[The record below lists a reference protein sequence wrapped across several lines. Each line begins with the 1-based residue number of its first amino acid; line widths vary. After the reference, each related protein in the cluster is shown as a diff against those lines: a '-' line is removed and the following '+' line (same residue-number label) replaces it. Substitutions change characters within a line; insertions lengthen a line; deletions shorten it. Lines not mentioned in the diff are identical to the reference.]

1 MWIMTPG
8 GFVSIVHKEG
18 GLQVRAR
25 DRKSLEAFCKQAGLP
40 KKRIVADWEE
50 KYRDYPYR
58 VKNVPKSQV
67 KRYLCAEADGITYS
81 NFKNEAKR
89 VRGQAYASIL
99 SRVWSNMLSMT
110 PSGVH
115 RAMVAA
121 DRKRVAALPLR
132 SSWGSR
138 EIDSR
143 EADASLD
150 GQWSES
156 WWMTHFGKGAKN
168 RDRDQSDAD
177 SDFTDLEDDDDLV
190 AFIDKKIGDMTED
203 EWRQFQ
209 ENLASGI

>member
-8 GFVSIVHKEG
+8 GFVSIVNKEG

-25 DRKSLEAFCKQAGLP
+25 DRQSLESFCKQAGLP

-67 KRYLCAEADGITYS
+67 KRYLCAEVDGITYS

-89 VRGQAYASIL
+89 VRGQAYATIL

-121 DRKRVAALPLR
+121 DRKRIAR
-132 SSWGSR
+132 SSGSVR
-138 EIDSR
+138 RWWTRSVDSR

-150 GQWSES
+150 EKWTES
-156 WWMTHFGKGAKN
+156 WWLEHYGKGAKN
-168 RDRDQSDAD
+168 RDQLDSD
-177 SDFTDLEDDDDLV
+177 SDFSDLEDDDDLV

-203 EWRQFQ
+203 EWREFNQ
-209 ENLASGI
+209 NLASGI

>member
-8 GFVSIVHKEG
+8 GFVSIVNKEG

-25 DRKSLEAFCKQAGLP
+25 DRQSLEWFGKQAGIP
-40 KKRIVADWEE
+40 KRRIVTDWEE

-58 VKNVPKSQV
+58 LKNVPSAKV
-67 KRYLCAEADGITYS
+67 KRFLAAEVDGITYS

-89 VRGQAYASIL
+89 VRGQAYATIL
-99 SRVWSNMLSMT
+99 GRVWSNMLSMT

-121 DRKRVAALPLR
+121 DRKRIRAWTPPTR
-132 SSWGSR
+132 Q
-138 EIDSR
+138 IDSR

-150 GQWSES
+150 GKWSES
-156 WWMTHFGKGAKN
+156 WWLEHYGKGAK
-168 RDRDQSDAD
+168 DRDQIDAD
-177 SDFTDLEDDDDLV
+177 SDFSDLEDDDLV

-203 EWRQFQ
+203 EWRAFQ